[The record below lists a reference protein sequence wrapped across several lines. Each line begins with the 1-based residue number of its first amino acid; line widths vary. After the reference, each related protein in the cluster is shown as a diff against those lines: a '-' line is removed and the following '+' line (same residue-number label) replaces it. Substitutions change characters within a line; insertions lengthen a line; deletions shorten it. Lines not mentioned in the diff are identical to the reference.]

1 MKNTIFTILF
11 CALSLSAFA
20 QIRVISDQRICDGFY
35 PQISEDGTKI
45 AYLQAEDQS
54 YYQPDKG
61 TFYVDNEDLKLNL
74 YCNGVKTILTPD
86 GENEKYIW
94 SSLSPDK
101 TKILYHSRRGTSI
114 CDLQGKHL
122 QYLGHLNAPVWYGND
137 YVVGMHD
144 ESDGHVYLSSTLAI
158 YELATGMET
167 VLTEPQMMAM
177 YPSVSSKHGRIAY
190 NTLDGEVRML
200 QLNLSE
206 EPISK
211 VLPKAVYGVEERA
224 MPESVKRIVQG
235 NRQPSSV
242 KIYINPGH
250 GGHDSDDRPMH
261 IYPFA
266 SGDPNS
272 FWESNSNLD
281 KGLALDT
288 MLTKLGFQ
296 TTMSRK
302 TNTTKDDLSLS
313 VIVAEANA
321 FKADF
326 MLSIHSNA
334 GGPSNYILQLYAGVD
349 VGDTHVYPTATP
361 CSDESRIISTVI
373 ANNQYLNTITPW
385 TNKPSIRGDKTF
397 GRTAMGWSN
406 GYGVLRGLKV
416 PGTISEG
423 SMHDYI
429 PQTYRLM
436 NFDFKKQEAW
446 YFARSFY
453 SYFCGKTMP
462 NGVIGGQVRDANLKQ
477 LFPDKAGTKA
487 VIRIRNSHDER
498 EPIMGAKVSLIQGDK
513 VLKTYI
519 TDSLYNGVFFF
530 WDLTPGTYKV
540 RAEKEHY
547 YALEREI
554 VVSNDSLHCEN
565 MLVSMCRETR
575 PEVVTYSP
583 CPKDITDS
591 VEVSEKVILDFNW
604 DMLEEP
610 TKAAF
615 SISPAIEGTLTFENS
630 QRRLVFTPAKAFA
643 PGVEYTVTLAKTA
656 CHPDSNYPNTL
667 AEDFVIK
674 FRTKNRSGLQL
685 VQAYPANGATN
696 VSLNPTIMLIFDAP
710 LASTAKTQAS
720 KEFEITDGNGFS
732 YAPTSRQF
740 TGNTVPEPYG
750 SANFEVS
757 ETLQPNTEYTLTI
770 KTLLMDLNEVHI
782 LNPISIK
789 FTTGSGETENVEG
802 AIINPLDS
810 LFFLQN
816 VEKSTAV
823 AKKTITLAKSTMI
836 QGKGSNKVVY
846 KFAESEDTPAIY
858 LSPKDLSYVFT
869 SNHAFG
875 IDIYGDLSY
884 NNVYAEFATEGDI
897 HLIKIGEIDYV
908 GWQHFSVA
916 LTDLPKDVDF
926 QFMGIKVEHG
936 GNILSSSGELYFDA
950 IRRVDNPQTGLE
962 HINLLP
968 KEDNKFM
975 HNGRLFIRH
984 EGQLYDAQ
992 GNVQ

>member
-54 YYQPDKG
+54 YYQPAKG
-61 TFYVDNEDLKLNL
+61 AFYVDNEDLKLNL

-206 EPISK
+206 EPISN

-373 ANNQYLNTITPW
+373 ANNQ
-385 TNKPSIRGDKTF
+385 
-397 GRTAMGWSN
+397 
-406 GYGVLRGLKV
+406 
-416 PGTISEG
+416 
-423 SMHDYI
+423 
-429 PQTYRLM
+429 
-436 NFDFKKQEAW
+436 
-446 YFARSFY
+446 
-453 SYFCGKTMP
+453 
-462 NGVIGGQVRDANLKQ
+462 
-477 LFPDKAGTKA
+477 
-487 VIRIRNSHDER
+487 
-498 EPIMGAKVSLIQGDK
+498 
-513 VLKTYI
+513 
-519 TDSLYNGVFFF
+519 
-530 WDLTPGTYKV
+530 
-540 RAEKEHY
+540 
-547 YALEREI
+547 
-554 VVSNDSLHCEN
+554 
-565 MLVSMCRETR
+565 
-575 PEVVTYSP
+575 
-583 CPKDITDS
+583 
-591 VEVSEKVILDFNW
+591 
-604 DMLEEP
+604 
-610 TKAAF
+610 
-615 SISPAIEGTLTFENS
+615 
-630 QRRLVFTPAKAFA
+630 
-643 PGVEYTVTLAKTA
+643 
-656 CHPDSNYPNTL
+656 
-667 AEDFVIK
+667 
-674 FRTKNRSGLQL
+674 
-685 VQAYPANGATN
+685 
-696 VSLNPTIMLIFDAP
+696 
-710 LASTAKTQAS
+710 
-720 KEFEITDGNGFS
+720 
-732 YAPTSRQF
+732 
-740 TGNTVPEPYG
+740 
-750 SANFEVS
+750 
-757 ETLQPNTEYTLTI
+757 
-770 KTLLMDLNEVHI
+770 
-782 LNPISIK
+782 
-789 FTTGSGETENVEG
+789 
-802 AIINPLDS
+802 
-810 LFFLQN
+810 
-816 VEKSTAV
+816 
-823 AKKTITLAKSTMI
+823 
-836 QGKGSNKVVY
+836 
-846 KFAESEDTPAIY
+846 
-858 LSPKDLSYVFT
+858 
-869 SNHAFG
+869 
-875 IDIYGDLSY
+875 
-884 NNVYAEFATEGDI
+884 
-897 HLIKIGEIDYV
+897 
-908 GWQHFSVA
+908 
-916 LTDLPKDVDF
+916 
-926 QFMGIKVEHG
+926 
-936 GNILSSSGELYFDA
+936 
-950 IRRVDNPQTGLE
+950 
-962 HINLLP
+962 
-968 KEDNKFM
+968 
-975 HNGRLFIRH
+975 
-984 EGQLYDAQ
+984 
-992 GNVQ
+992 